1 MQCYVIVIDIN
12 WSLSEMTIHDKGQFL
27 LNCIR
32 SSKGFPKYDPAIS
45 VEQNRAKFYNVIE
58 NYLYCMPNVK
68 FDEIMKM
75 WENQEEK

>member
-1 MQCYVIVIDIN
+1 
-12 WSLSEMTIHDKGQFL
+12 MTIHDKAQFL
-27 LNCIR
+27 LSYIR
-32 SSKGFPKYDPAIS
+32 SRKTFPKYDDTIS
-45 VEQNRAKFYNVIE
+45 SERNQAKFYHVIE